1 MSEIEFSRITKYQN
15 EMNLVPLR
23 NFTAVEI
30 DLFFAICTKLK
41 ERGTKKVRYE
51 FEDLKSLS
59 NYHPKNTTERFI
71 NDLEHVYDKMQG
83 LTYTERSQDKIKKF
97 VLFTYYEIDTKE
109 KYIEISLNPELEHI
123 LNNLTGNFTRFEL
136 QELTGIKSSY
146 SKHMFRLLKQFRK
159 TGYLKIEINDFRD
172 RLDVPESYRMT
183 DINKR
188 VLNPIMRD
196 LSTIFE
202 GLNIDKIKKGK
213 SIKYLEFRFKKES
226 SSKKKKEIVFDENL
240 REQSE
245 KIMGELLGK

>member
-1 MSEIEFSRITKYQN
+1 MT
-15 EMNLVPLR
+15 
-23 NFTAVEI
+23 
-30 DLFFAICTKLK
+30 
-41 ERGTKKVRYE
+41 
-51 FEDLKSLS
+51 
-59 NYHPKNTTERFI
+59 
-71 NDLEHVYDKMQG
+71 
-83 LTYTERSQDKIKKF
+83 TYTERSEDKIKKF

-202 GLNIDKIKKGK
+202 GLNINKIKKGK
-213 SIKYLEFRFKKES
+213 SIKYLEFRFKKED
-226 SSKKKKEIVFDENL
+226 SSKKKKEILFDENL

>member
-1 MSEIEFSRITKYQN
+1 MNEIEFSSITKYQN

-41 ERGTKKVRYE
+41 EKGTKKVKYE

-71 NDLEHVYDKMQG
+71 NDLEHIYDKMQG
-83 LTYTERSQDKIKKF
+83 LTYTERSEDKIKKF

-109 KYIEISLNPELEHI
+109 KYIEISLNPELDHI

-159 TGYLKIEINDFRD
+159 TGYLKMEINDFRN